1 MRWSVVPLLAL
12 LGLGGLAVAQQTT
25 SGAVGLAPEISRS
38 KGLAGGV
45 VLLWPRIVPASE
57 SAEKRR
63 DAWFVQD
70 VLEAAIKRAVPGTIV
85 DRRPEPERVCPRGGC
100 KAVAVGALLAHEEA
114 GCAVVATIS
123 PPGESEARLLLMAG
137 RMDIKARA
145 IPFREPPESYV
156 TIWDFDRCVDLGV
169 TMDERVVNF
178 ENALKAALVGA
189 AAPAEVAPTTTT
201 PATDPAATG
210 S

>member
-1 MRWSVVPLLAL
+1 MRWIYVLVPALLAM
-12 LGLGGLAVAQQTT
+12 GGLAVAQQAST
-25 SGAVGLAPEISRS
+25 GAVGLAPEISRS

-45 VLLWPRIVPASE
+45 VLLWPRVVPPTE
-57 SAEKRR
+57 SAETRR

-70 VLEAAIKRAVPGTIV
+70 LLEASIKKAVPGIIV

-100 KAVAVGALLAHEEA
+100 KGVAVGALLAHDEA

-137 RMDIKARA
+137 RMDIKARS

-156 TIWDFDRCVDLGV
+156 TIWDFDRCIELGV
-169 TMDERVVNF
+169 TMDERMVNF
-178 ENALKAALVGA
+178 ENGLKAVIA
-189 AAPAEVAPTTTT
+189 APTAPPPAEVPASTTPPTTGTT
-201 PATDPAATG
+201 G
-210 S
+210 Q